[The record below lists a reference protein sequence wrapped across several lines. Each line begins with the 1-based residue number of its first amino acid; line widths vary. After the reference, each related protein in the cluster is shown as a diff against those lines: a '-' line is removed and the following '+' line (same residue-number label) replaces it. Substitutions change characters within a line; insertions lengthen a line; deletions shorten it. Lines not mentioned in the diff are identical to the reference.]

1 MQQLWGANEDS
12 SQRIG
17 EPGRAGPDRSVTCQG
32 GGGEDGEDG
41 RAGRDKERGGGRH
54 TQAGGGGDDGRVAAG
69 AASSARAAATAA
81 SERRSARRAAVR
93 RTQSPPAATPTADSL
108 ARSSFA
114 ALSGVRRSVGAGN
127 ECESTTGKEK
137 SVRDDQDH

>member
-54 TQAGGGGDDGRVAAG
+54 TQAGEGETTDEWLP
-69 AASSARAAATAA
+69 
-81 SERRSARRAAVR
+81 ERP
-93 RTQSPPAATPTADSL
+93 SPPELLLRRRLNGVPRGGRPFGEHKARLRPLPPPIPSL
-108 ARSSFA
+108 G
-114 ALSGVRRSVGAGN
+114 ALSLHYP
-127 ECESTTGKEK
+127 E
-137 SVRDDQDH
+137 